1 MTTQTTTRSSSDGML
16 LLLALAFGV
25 MGIAGDLLFL
35 AGTLVCMGAM
45 TFDRPGKRG
54 LSIMIF
60 ALAAFYFF
68 LVFGYGIGKD
78 MAKRDNAKSSVARL
92 K

>member
-1 MTTQTTTRSSSDGML
+1 MTTQTTTRSSSTGLL
-16 LLLALAFGV
+16 LLLAIAFGF
-25 MGIAGDLLFL
+25 MGVAGDWLFL
-35 AGTLVCMGAM
+35 AGTIVCFGAM

-60 ALAAFYFF
+60 ALAAAYFF
-68 LVFGYGIGKD
+68 MVFGYGIGKD
-78 MAKRDNAKSSVARL
+78 MARRDKAVSTARL